1 MQISLYDES
10 NRYEKLSKLGDCLE
24 RLNKVISW
32 EMFRPIL
39 EEAHKKEERG
49 AGGRPP
55 YDYVLMFKILVLQR
69 LYNLSDDQVEYQV
82 NDRLSF
88 MRFLGLGLG
97 SPVPDAKTVWHFR
110 ETLKDADS
118 MRQLFDLFQQKLEDE
133 HLITHTGTIVDA
145 TFVDAPRQ
153 RNHRD
158 ENKEIKAGNIPEEWK
173 KPENK
178 HKLAQKD
185 TDARWAKK
193 GNETHYGYKNHAKAD
208 ADTKFVTDYTVTAAS
223 VHDSQELDKLVDETD
238 ITLYADSAYSGKA
251 IREKL
256 PEPVTSQIHE
266 KGTRSHPLTE
276 EQKANN
282 RIKSRIRVRIEHI
295 FGFMTGSMHGI
306 TLRTIGME
314 RAACNIGLTNLVY
327 NLCRYEI
334 LHRLTVQ
341 AA

>member
-10 NRYEKLSKLGDCLE
+10 SRLEKLSKLGDCLE
-24 RLNKVISW
+24 RLDKVIHW

-39 EEAHKKEERG
+39 EDAHKKEKRG

-97 SPVPDAKTVWHFR
+97 STVPDAKTVWHFR
-110 ETLKDADS
+110 ETLKNTDS
-118 MRQLFDLFQQKLEDE
+118 MRRLFDLFEKKLEEE

-158 ENKEIKAGNIPEEWK
+158 ENKEIKAGKIPEEWK
-173 KPENK
+173 KPENR

-185 TDARWAKK
+185 TDARWAIK
-193 GNETHYGYKNHAKAD
+193 GNERHYGYKNHAKAD
-208 ADTKFVTDYTVTAAS
+208 AETKFVTDYTVTAAS
-223 VHDSQELDKLVDETD
+223 VHDSQEVDKLVDETD
-238 ITLYADSAYSGKA
+238 QILYADSAYSGST
-251 IREKL
+251 IQEKL
-256 PEPVTSQIHE
+256 PETVNSQIHE
-266 KGTRSHPLTE
+266 KATRNHPLTE
-276 EQKANN
+276 EQKENN
-282 RIKSRIRVRIEHI
+282 RIKSKTRARIEHI

-306 TLRTIGME
+306 TLRTIGIK
-314 RAACNIGLTNLVY
+314 RAECNIGLTNLIY

-334 LHRLTVQ
+334 LHRLAVQ
-341 AA
+341 AG